1 MRHGRRP
8 EPKAAHSSERNH
20 HENPRIRV
28 DRPGE
33 ARSVLRKLGIISV
46 ALVSAFVAVPSAHAA
61 GGSITCTGSEI
72 LTYSPGVKLFPR
84 TVTLNVTANFDTCV
98 STNPAIASGS
108 AGTPPGGVPAT
119 LSCLNLASPGSGQA
133 TIRWNNGT
141 TSRYAFT
148 HSSQTVLGQLITTTT
163 GAVIAGEFLGRSV
176 LIVFASPAPNFLD
189 CLSPGGL
196 TQRTGVVTL
205 TIV

>member
-1 MRHGRRP
+1 M
-8 EPKAAHSSERNH
+8 
-20 HENPRIRV
+20 
-28 DRPGE
+28 
-33 ARSVLRKLGIISV
+33 
-46 ALVSAFVAVPSAHAA
+46 
-61 GGSITCTGSEI
+61 
-72 LTYSPGVKLFPR
+72 TYSPGLKLFPR

-108 AGTPPGGVPAT
+108 AGTPPGGVPAK

-141 TSRYAFT
+141 TTRYAFT
-148 HSSQTVLGQLITTTT
+148 HSSHTVAGQLISTTT

-205 TIV
+205 TIA